1 MTQPDVAQWR
11 GLVWMTIAVLT
22 IPASDAIAKLVGQS
36 LSIGQIATTRF
47 VIQCLLLLPLWLW
60 WRHQGIWL
68 QGLRAKDWWL
78 GSLVAASI
86 LFLFWGLSYLPLA
99 NNIAI
104 FFVEPLILVLF
115 SKWFLKE
122 TVSRQR
128 WIAVTVGLV
137 GAMIVI
143 RPNIEAYGWAT
154 ILPLLAA
161 TAYAAYLTSTR
172 ALRERADPTHW
183 TEAATSLQKSVRL
196 QLMISVTASVLMVI
210 LLGAGQMMSL
220 ALTEFQWPTLE
231 QWQLLVLLGV
241 LAAFAHV
248 LIALAFSHASAS
260 VLAPVQYLEIM
271 GAVFFGW
278 WLFSE
283 WPDALTFVGAAIII
297 GSGIYIALEK
307 PEPDVIQ
314 D

>member
-1 MTQPDVAQWR
+1 MNPTGTSQWR
-11 GLVWMTIAVLT
+11 GLFWMTVAVLT
-22 IPASDAIAKLVGQS
+22 IPTSDAIAKVLGQT
-36 LSIGQIATTRF
+36 LSIGQVTTTRF

-60 WRHQGIWL
+60 WRHRNVRL
-68 QGLRAKDWWL
+68 QGLKLRDWWL
-78 GSLVAASI
+78 GGLVASAV

-122 TVSRQR
+122 RVSRRR
-128 WIAVTVGLV
+128 WIAVTVGLL
-137 GAMIVI
+137 GALVVI

-154 ILPLLAA
+154 VLPLLAA

-172 ALRERADPTHW
+172 ALRESADPSHW
-183 TEAATSLQKSVRL
+183 AEAANGLQKSVRL
-196 QLMISVTASVLMVI
+196 QLMISLTASVLMVMLLGIGQTLTPALAGVQWPTAHEWSLLI
-210 LLGAGQMMSL
+210 LLGA
-220 ALTEFQWPTLE
+220 
-231 QWQLLVLLGV
+231 

-248 LIALAFSHASAS
+248 LIALAFTHASAS
-260 VLAPVQYLEIM
+260 VLAPVQYLEIL

-278 WLFSE
+278 WLFQE

-297 GSGIYIALEK
+297 GSGLYIALEK
-307 PEPDVIQ
+307 PHPDVIQ